1 MAAPPTTASPPQT
14 RVAPPPPVSANL
26 PATDAAHINMQ
37 LLSPDTPLGASPIQA
52 RTIALIERLVAT
64 RPQSSVS
71 VWQPRP
77 HPLARCT
84 SRLKRFNSAFL
95 SLCDAV
101 AFKDDIISSIFVFYP
116 LCLSIETAEQVHA
129 TNARLLRM
137 SDALHTTDVGY
148 LSDMVCHISRLG
160 RRTSVYFEIFAI
172 RDGNAALQEY
182 VVLET
187 PPEASLPAPRASLAA
202 SPVPREVSIAAPSA
216 PDSAHVDSVV
226 RGSQRGQYTWQLTRE
241 RDQRRRLVWCQYDKY
256 EAGKQAAEPKPFVC
270 QHCGTTKTIQRRCA
284 LSRHDRCSECDV
296 CVRVQWYSWRVLSVR
311 I

>member
-1 MAAPPTTASPPQT
+1 MVGCDAPLIMP
-14 RVAPPPPVSANL
+14 
-26 PATDAAHINMQ
+26 M
-37 LLSPDTPLGASPIQA
+37 LSPETPLGSSPIQA
-52 RTIALIERLVAT
+52 RTIALIEGLVAT

-71 VWQPRP
+71 VWQPRS

-101 AFKDDIISSIFVFYP
+101 TFKDDIVSSVFVFYP
-116 LCLSIETAEQVHA
+116 LCLSIETAEQVQA

-137 SDALHTTDVGY
+137 SDALHTTDASY
-148 LSDMVCHISRLG
+148 MSDVVCHVSRLG

-187 PPEASLPAPRASLAA
+187 PPEASLPAPRAALGSSRMTCDLSRPSPQSTSQGDSL
-202 SPVPREVSIAAPSA
+202 
-216 PDSAHVDSVV
+216 V

-241 RDQRRRLVWCQYDKY
+241 RDELRRLVWCQYEKY
-256 EAGKQAAEPKPFVC
+256 EEGSRAEPKPFAC

-284 LSRHDRCSECDV
+284 L
-296 CVRVQWYSWRVLSVR
+296 LSM
-311 I
+311 